1 MIHFGLKIIDEHGAK
16 CSEWLRD
23 LAGTRVFVEDSI
35 DHMRSQWISFS
46 IRKQEARLQTGVS
59 SSQFYKGDPTFY

>member
-1 MIHFGLKIIDEHGAK
+1 MGVVQIADMTHFGLKIINEAK

-23 LAGTRVFVEDSI
+23 FAGTRVFIEDSI

-46 IRKQEARLQTGVS
+46 IRKQEARLQIGVS
-59 SSQFYKGDPTFY
+59 K